1 MGRQLEKGQQR
12 EIDIP
17 SAPMT
22 NTVGFAEP
30 LAVVVVDEVAVLSAG
45 VDIAGLSSRT
55 HDWWGSEGLI
65 SLCVCVSVCV
75 CVRVESRDETRRT
88 KSVEVK
94 KELNPLFRSR

>member
-30 LAVVVVDEVAVLSAG
+30 LAAVVVVVDEVAVLSAG
-45 VDIAGLSSRT
+45 VDIAGLSSPT
-55 HDWWGSEGLI
+55 HDWWGSEGLN
-65 SLCVCVSVCV
+65 SLCVCVCV
-75 CVRVESRDETRRT
+75 CVG
-88 KSVEVK
+88 K
-94 KELNPLFRSR
+94 